1 MQNPLLIAPSIDSLF
16 FTGLLLLAVTIIVVY
31 NFKAI
36 MKLGF
41 YQKLTLLSL
50 LTIAVGIHGL
60 IHLGV
65 EYVYNFNPIAMLL
78 SK

>member
-1 MQNPLLIAPSIDSLF
+1 MQNPLFIAPSIDALF
-16 FTGLLLLAVTIIVVY
+16 FTGLMLLFITIIVIY

-50 LTIAVGIHGL
+50 LTIAIGIHGL

-65 EYVYNFNPIAMLL
+65 EYVYNFNPFIIFFR
-78 SK
+78 K